1 MGILMAA
8 TAAELRQKIELQV
21 RSLIDDGYG
30 NVTSGPFETQATVNA
45 KFHYLRG
52 GEEVMAGRL
61 AGKQPA
67 IVTVRSSA
75 ATRALTPEWR
85 ILTTDGEAWN
95 IRAITDPDGR
105 RAWLE
110 ILAEKGVAT

>member
-1 MGILMAA
+1 MAA
-8 TAAELRQKIELQV
+8 TAGELRQKIELQV
-21 RSLIDDGYG
+21 RTLVDDGYG
-30 NVTSGPFETQATVNA
+30 NEIAGPFETQATVRA

-75 ATRALTPEWR
+75 ATRALTTDWR
-85 ILTTDGEAWN
+85 ILTADGAAWN
-95 IRAITDPDGR
+95 IRSITDPDGR

>member
-1 MGILMAA
+1 MTAGQLRYQIRFQEREEISDEYGVTVGDWATKFTCFAA
-8 TAAELRQKIELQV
+8 
-21 RSLIDDGYG
+21 
-30 NVTSGPFETQATVNA
+30 F
-45 KFHYLRG
+45 KFLRG

-67 IVTVRSSA
+67 IITIRWSDVSRRVDTA
-75 ATRALTPEWR
+75 WR
-85 ILTTDGEAWN
+85 ILDREDQPWN
-95 IRAITDPDGR
+95 IRAITDPTGK